1 MYDNDLDNNNTSSG
15 VTGSESQNSQEVQ
28 NTDIRQEA
36 CHTMI
41 IHTIHHIITI
51 HGIPIMAVIIQILII
66 QTLRATL
73 IIIKRKTRQTK
84 RNRKENC
91 SNCIVSSF
99 IWCNCRW
106 YNVWRQLCG

>member
-15 VTGSESQNSQEVQ
+15 VTGSESQNSQESTEYRYTSGSMPY
-28 NTDIRQEA
+28 NDNSYNSSYK
-36 CHTMI
+36 
-41 IHTIHHIITI
+41 TI

-84 RNRKENC
+84 KE
-91 SNCIVSSF
+91 SE
-99 IWCNCRW
+99 RELQ
-106 YNVWRQLCG
+106 QLHCQQFYLV